1 MPLYRT
7 RKPAVKQTPPIQDK
21 PTPYGVKAAGA
32 EGRARAAR
40 RVGGAVPL
48 GNTGTTTGEGA

>member
-1 MPLYRT
+1 M
-7 RKPAVKQTPPIQDK
+7 KQTPPIQDK